1 MSLRVSILG
10 VVWFL
15 VAILVIFSPNQQSQ
29 DLFLGSIPIRS
40 IVHLILYWGLVHI
53 WVCAL
58 KKQLKFSKLKKNAF
72 ILVGIFTLSLAV
84 FSEAISY
91 VYHLNVFFSLWN
103 FLFDILG
110 VLVGMLTFRLLYSSC
125 Y

>member
-15 VAILVIFSPNQQSQ
+15 VTILVIFSTNQQNQ

-40 IVHLILYWGLVHI
+40 IVHLILYWGLLHI

-58 KKQLKFSKLKKNAF
+58 KKQLKFGKLKKNAF
-72 ILVGIFTLSLAV
+72 ILVGIFALSLAV
-84 FSEAISY
+84 FSESINY
-91 VYHLNVFFSLWN
+91 IFHLNASFSLWN

-110 VLVGMLTFRLLYSSC
+110 VLLGMLTFRLLYSSC

>member
-15 VAILVIFSPNQQSQ
+15 VTILVIFSPNQQNQ

-58 KKQLKFSKLKKNAF
+58 KKQLKFGKLKKNAF
-72 ILVGIFTLSLAV
+72 ILVGIFALSLAV
-84 FSEAISY
+84 LSEAINY
-91 VYHLNVFFSLWN
+91 VYHLNGFFSLWN

-110 VLVGMLTFRLLYSSC
+110 VLIGMLTFRLLYSSC